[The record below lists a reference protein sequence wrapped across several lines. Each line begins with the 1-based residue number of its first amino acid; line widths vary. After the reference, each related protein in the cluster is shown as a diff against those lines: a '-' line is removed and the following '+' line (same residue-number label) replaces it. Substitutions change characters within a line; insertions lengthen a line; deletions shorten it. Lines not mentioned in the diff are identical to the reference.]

1 MVAAAV
7 IRQTL
12 TLLAICTPAFKHIVF
27 GFSETPP
34 DALILE
40 SPFTNIREEA
50 RSHPFSVASIQ
61 WLSDMWHVIVC
72 LEVNHQK

>member
-1 MVAAAV
+1 MAQALAAAL
-7 IRQTL
+7 Q
-12 TLLAICTPAFKHIVF
+12 HIAF

-34 DALILE
+34 EALILE

-61 WLSDMWHVIVC
+61 CFSQQWCVIVC
-72 LEVNHQK
+72 LEVSLPK